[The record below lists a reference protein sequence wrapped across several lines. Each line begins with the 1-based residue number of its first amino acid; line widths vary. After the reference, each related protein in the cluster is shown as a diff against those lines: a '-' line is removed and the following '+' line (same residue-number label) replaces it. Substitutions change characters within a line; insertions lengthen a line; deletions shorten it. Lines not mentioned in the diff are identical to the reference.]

1 MGDHASRGRRLSG
14 AAAAA
19 EAPGVFPADL
29 APDAEAVER
38 GRRLFA
44 GACDFVAGA
53 LTAEVIPGDTLPEI
67 AFAGRSNVGK
77 SSLINALTGR
87 NTLAR
92 VSNTPG
98 RTRQLNFFALAQK
111 LMLVDLPGYGYAEA
125 PKHEVQRWTEL
136 TRLYLKGRASLRR
149 TLLLVDARHGL
160 KPSDEPLMEML
171 DETAVSFQVVLTKAD
186 KLTAKALAT
195 RLAEIA
201 GALKSHVAAH
211 PAIHVT
217 SAHSGTGIPALRA
230 ALAALA
236 EGGGA

>member
-1 MGDHASRGRRLSG
+1 MGDHAPRGRRLSG
-14 AAAAA
+14 ETTPA
-19 EAPGVFPADL
+19 ETAGVFPPDL
-29 APDAEAVER
+29 APDAATVER
-38 GRRLFA
+38 GRLLFA

-53 LTAEVIPGDTLPEI
+53 LTDDAIPADTLPEI

-77 SSLINALTGR
+77 SSLVNALTGR

-98 RTRQLNFFALAQK
+98 RTRQLNFFSLARK

-160 KPSDEPLMEML
+160 KPSDEPLMDML

-195 RLAEIA
+195 RLEATAAAI
-201 GALKSHVAAH
+201 KSHVAAH

-217 SAHSGTGIPALRA
+217 SAHAGIGIPALRA

-236 EGGGA
+236 EAG